1 MNRAKRYLTRTL
13 GVDVRT
19 AERMMQAGM
28 TSPGNL
34 AELTDQELRDVTGLE
49 PADIRVLRTQIVP
62 QEIELNL
69 DND

>member
-1 MNRAKRYLTRTL
+1 MNLAKRYLTRTL
-13 GVDVRT
+13 GVDVQT
-19 AERMMQAGM
+19 VERMMQAGM

-34 AELTDQELRDVTGLE
+34 AELTDQELKDVTGLE
-49 PADIRVLRTQIVP
+49 LADIRVLRTQIVP